1 MCVLN
6 HSKSEVK
13 NKFFFKILTK
23 VKDKYLKEKKV
34 IVLLKNMRLPIKK
47 KKRTNVREEQKHEAY
62 S

>member
-47 KKRTNVREEQKHEAY
+47 KKKNKCLGGTKA
-62 S
+62 